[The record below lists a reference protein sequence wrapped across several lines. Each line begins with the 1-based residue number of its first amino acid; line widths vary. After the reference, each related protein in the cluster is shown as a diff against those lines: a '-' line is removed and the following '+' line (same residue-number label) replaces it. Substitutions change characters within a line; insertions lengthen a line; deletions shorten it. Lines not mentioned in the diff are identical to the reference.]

1 MFKQSLVFSTSVLF
15 SINCYALTLT
25 SQSIENNTLIKSDF
39 ICSMQ
44 HGGNQSPHMSWKDI
58 PKNTQSFLLVAHDP
72 DAKPKGYVHWLVY
85 IDNPTTSQL
94 QVNQKPSAKD
104 DVVYALNDNHANN
117 YFGPCPPKGTG
128 VHHYNFVLYAL
139 NTRISKALAITMTLH
154 DFKNQMQGHVIEH
167 AKLTGLY
174 INKD

>member
-1 MFKQSLVFSTSVLF
+1 MFKQSLIVSASILL

-25 SQSIENNTLIKSDF
+25 SQSIENDTLMKSDF
-39 ICSMQ
+39 ICSTQ
-44 HGGNQSPHMSWKDI
+44 HGGNQSPQLSWKDV

-72 DAKPKGYVHWLVY
+72 DAKPNDYVHWLVY
-85 IDNPTTSQL
+85 IDNATTSQL
-94 QVNQKPSAKD
+94 VVNQKATTKD
-104 DVVYALNDNHANN
+104 DFVFALNDNHTNN
-117 YFGPCPPKGTG
+117 YLGPCPPKGTG

-139 NTRISKALAITMTLH
+139 NTRISKALATKMSLH
-154 DFKNQMQGHVIEH
+154 DFENQMQGHVIEH